1 MLNLS
6 VKTIEDYRKNLT
18 VRHIGPQVREQIR
31 KTTDRSDAHRE
42 TQFNNPLL
50 IVLLLIPVV
59 ELSAVL
65 IIWIT
70 NKAVTLAKRFSGD

>member
-1 MLNLS
+1 M
-6 VKTIEDYRKNLT
+6 IC
-18 VRHIGPQVREQIR
+18 RHR

-59 ELSAVL
+59 ELSTVL
-65 IIWIT
+65 IICIS
-70 NKAVTLAKRFSGD
+70 KKVVILVKRFSGD